1 MHQENRNPSK
11 VSQYLANQPRQLRMS
26 LISCFH
32 RLENSGR
39 VWKWW
44 NQNCIYLGF
53 FPNWGCLSFWVS
65 ISWETLGWLENGNK
79 SLADWDFA
87 NIQKPALG
95 RILLL
100 NLNGPKCYLFRC
112 GDLHLI
118 TATYNYSPS
127 VTFYLFFSKK
137 TLSSTFPLYK
147 VKENSPVEQL
157 IKNNLVLN
165 RNKVLRARK
174 KKQCTVFKLEF
185 CVSFLNGV
193 MCSCPLL
200 YLHDPLWT
208 LTNKRATVWW

>member
-1 MHQENRNPSK
+1 MREQILPTYTVFITSCLSEVPPYKAYSENLLIVVFLEWSEHCSSHQLERRISLLIFLGSFKRKNLKPSFLY
-11 VSQYLANQPRQLRMS
+11 VPVTGNIFST
-26 LISCFH
+26 
-32 RLENSGR
+32 GR

-65 ISWETLGWLENGNK
+65 ISWETLEWLENGNK

-127 VTFYLFFSKK
+127 VTFFF
-137 TLSSTFPLYK
+137 FF
-147 VKENSPVEQL
+147 KENP
-157 IKNNLVLN
+157 
-165 RNKVLRARK
+165 
-174 KKQCTVFKLEF
+174 
-185 CVSFLNGV
+185 
-193 MCSCPLL
+193 
-200 YLHDPLWT
+200 
-208 LTNKRATVWW
+208 